1 MSIPL
6 GTVSP
11 LPVAPSS
18 SASSVQQLLAA
29 LERSVQVDL
38 IATYDLLICSS
49 HELCRGVL
57 ESETNAGFDQ
67 FPVETDG
74 RIVGVLER
82 GKYRKGALV
91 RDVMR
96 PLDDSMLVAA
106 STGVLTYIHLAAES
120 RYHLVVKDH
129 RVRGIVTPS
138 DLLKLPVRLV
148 LFTLITH
155 LESIMGTLIRRRF
168 PSRDWQQHLS
178 EGRRQKLADE
188 DARLKKRGVDNDLV
202 FVCQLCDKR
211 DIIAKGVLESGR
223 RAAFLQ
229 DLKDLEKLRND
240 VMHSS
245 DYVPDGRRLSKLVEK
260 TTTWIHELEN
270 A

>member
-1 MSIPL
+1 VL
-6 GTVSP
+6 
-11 LPVAPSS
+11 
-18 SASSVQQLLAA
+18 SV

-38 IATYDLLICSS
+38 IASYDLATCSS
-49 HELCRGVL
+49 EQPWRDILDRS
-57 ESETNAGFDQ
+57 ESAVFDQ
-67 FPVETDG
+67 FPVEEDG
-74 RIVGVLER
+74 RIVGVLKR
-82 GKYRKGALV
+82 GQLRGDEPLV
-91 RDVMR
+91 RRVMR
-96 PLDDSMLVAA
+96 PLDDSILVAA
-106 STGVLTYIHLAAES
+106 STGVLSYIHLAAQS

-129 RVRGIVTPS
+129 RIRGIVTPS

-155 LESIMGTLIRRRF
+155 LESTMGAAIKLRF
-168 PSRDWQQHLS
+168 AAGDWQRYLS
-178 EGRRQKLADE
+178 EGRRQRLATE

-211 DIIAKGVLESGR
+211 DIIARGVVEAGR
-223 RAAFLQ
+223 RVAFAR

-245 DYVPDGRRLSKLVEK
+245 DYVPDGRRLSELVQK
-260 TTTWIHELEN
+260 ATYWINQLEN